1 MRQIFVDT
9 RDKVP
14 GGTNSNFSIVLP
26 QTLSLGPG
34 HQGRI
39 DDFRLP
45 MSIPTIHDGNNSIT
59 VTMQGGG
66 VYTVFLGKGQYANG
80 QALAAEI
87 QAKLRA
93 GPPGE
98 WIAKYYESSM
108 ILQIYNNTNGF
119 QFTGGS
125 FMSSLLSR
133 GYDYTGGNTY
143 EFPFVTVQG
152 LDMCYLCC
160 SQFNFSGQS
169 VGPKGSS
176 DILCAIPIV
185 VGYGSVQHYSMSSS
199 VFFDIP
205 ALTTQQLSFQLRDR
219 NYNILNIVAG
229 ISFTLTID

>member
-14 GGTNSNFSIVLP
+14 GGKNSDFSILLP
-26 QTLSLGPG
+26 QTLHLESG

-45 MSIPTIHDGNNSIT
+45 VSIYTLYDGNNSIVVNMGGAEHT
-59 VTMQGGG
+59 VYLST
-66 VYTVFLGKGQYANG
+66 GQYANG

-93 GPPGE
+93 GPPGN
-98 WIAKYYESSM
+98 WTARYFSDNL
-108 ILQIYNNTNGF
+108 ILQIFCDNGF
-119 QFTGGS
+119 QFTGGT

-133 GYDYTGGNTY
+133 DYGYIGGNTY
-143 EFPFVTVQG
+143 KFPYVTVQG

-160 SQFNFSGQS
+160 SQLSNLDN

-176 DILCAIPIV
+176 DTLCAVPIT
-185 VGYGSVQHYSMSSS
+185 VGYGSVQHYSMSTS
-199 VFFDIP
+199 VFFNVP
-205 ALTTQQLSFQLRDR
+205 TLTTQQLSFQLRDR

-229 ISFTLTID
+229 RTVSTR

>member
-9 RDKVP
+9 RDKIP

-45 MSIPTIHDGNNSIT
+45 MSIPTIHDGNNSIIVNMSGAVHT
-59 VTMQGGG
+59 V
-66 VYTVFLGKGQYANG
+66 YLGKGQYANG
-80 QALAAEI
+80 PALAAEI

-108 ILQIYNNTNGF
+108 VLQIYNNTNGF

-133 GYDYTGGNTY
+133 GYDYTNGNTY
-143 EFPFVTVQG
+143 EFPYVTVQG

-160 SQFNFSGQS
+160 SQFSNLDS
-169 VGPKGSS
+169 VGPKGAS
-176 DILCAIPIV
+176 DTLCAIPIT
-185 VGYGSVQHYSMSSS
+185 VGFGSVLHYSMSTS

-219 NYNILNIVAG
+219 NHNILNIVAG

>member
-1 MRQIFVDT
+1 MDT
-9 RDKVP
+9 RDRVL
-14 GGTNSNFSIVLP
+14 GGTTSNFSIALP
-26 QTLSLGPG
+26 STLSLESG

-39 DDFRLP
+39 DDFRFP
-45 MSIPTIHDGNNSIT
+45 MSVPSIYSGNSSIEGVMGGTPFT
-59 VTMQGGG
+59 VYIDERQYNTGPDLAWNIFNKLKDSVPGNW
-66 VYTVFLGKGQYANG
+66 TVDYD
-80 QALAAEI
+80 
-87 QAKLRA
+87 
-93 GPPGE
+93 
-98 WIAKYYESSM
+98 SSHM
-108 ILQIYNNTNGF
+108 ELKIVCSNPF

-125 FMSSLLSR
+125 WMGTLLQRQYS
-133 GYDYTGGNTY
+133 YSGGRTY
-143 EFPFVTVQG
+143 IFPFVAVQG

-219 NYNILNIVAG
+219 NYNILNTSAG

>member
-59 VTMQGGG
+59 VNMSGA
-66 VYTVFLGKGQYANG
+66 VHTVFLNKGQYANG
-80 QALAAEI
+80 PALAAEI
-87 QAKLRA
+87 QARLRA
-93 GPPGE
+93 GPPGD

-125 FMSSLLSR
+125 FMSPLLAR
-133 GYDYTGGNTY
+133 DYAYTNGNTY
-143 EFPFVTVQG
+143 EFPYVTVQG

-160 SQFNFSGQS
+160 SQFSNLDS
-169 VGPKGSS
+169 VGPKGAS
-176 DILCAIPIV
+176 DTLCAIPIT
-185 VGYGSVQHYSMSSS
+185 VGFGSVQDYSMSTS

-205 ALTTQQLSFQLRDR
+205 QITTQQLSFQLRDR

>member
-1 MRQIFVDT
+1 
-9 RDKVP
+9 
-14 GGTNSNFSIVLP
+14 
-26 QTLSLGPG
+26 
-34 HQGRI
+34 
-39 DDFRLP
+39 
-45 MSIPTIHDGNNSIT
+45 MSGAVH
-59 VTMQGGG
+59 
-66 VYTVFLGKGQYANG
+66 TVFLGTGQYANG

-93 GPPGE
+93 GPPGN
-98 WIAKYYESSM
+98 WIAKYFDSKM
-108 ILQIYNNTNGF
+108 LLQIYNDTNGF

-160 SQFNFSGQS
+160 SQFSNLDS
-169 VGPKGSS
+169 VGPKGAS
-176 DILCAIPIV
+176 DTLCAIPIT
-185 VGYGSVQHYSMSSS
+185 VGFGSVQDYSMSTS

-205 ALTTQQLSFQLRDR
+205 QITTQQLSFQLRDR

>member
-14 GGTNSNFSIVLP
+14 GGTNSNFSILLP

-45 MSIPTIHDGNNSIT
+45 MSIPTIHDGNNSI
-59 VTMQGGG
+59 VVNMSGA
-66 VYTVFLGKGQYANG
+66 VHTVFLNKGQYANG
-80 QALAAEI
+80 PALANEI
-87 QAKLRA
+87 QARLRA

-108 ILQIYNNTNGF
+108 MLQIYNNTNGF

-133 GYDYTGGNTY
+133 GYAYTGGNTY
-143 EFPFVTVQG
+143 EFPFVTIQG

-160 SQFNFSGQS
+160 SQFSNLDS
-169 VGPKGSS
+169 VGPLGAS
-176 DILCAIPIV
+176 DTLCAIPIT
-185 VGYGSVQHYSMSSS
+185 VGFGSVQHYSMSSS

-205 ALTTQQLSFQLRDR
+205 AITTQQLSFQLRDR
-219 NYNILNIVAG
+219 DYNILNTVAG

>member
-14 GGTNSNFSIVLP
+14 GGTNSNFSILLP

-45 MSIPTIHDGNNSIT
+45 MSIPTIHDGNNSIV
-59 VTMQGGG
+59 VTMQGGA
-66 VYTVFLGKGQYANG
+66 VHTVLLNKGQYANG
-80 QALAAEI
+80 LALANEI
-87 QAKLRA
+87 QARLRA

-108 ILQIYNNTNGF
+108 MLQIYNNTNGF

-133 GYDYTGGNTY
+133 QYAYTGGNTY
-143 EFPFVTVQG
+143 EFPFVTIQG

-160 SQFNFSGQS
+160 SQFSNLDS
-169 VGPKGSS
+169 VGPKGAS
-176 DILCAIPIV
+176 DTLCAIPIT
-185 VGYGSVQHYSMSSS
+185 VGFGSVAHYSMSSS

-205 ALTTQQLSFQLRDR
+205 QITTQQLSFQLRDR
-219 NYNILNIVAG
+219 DYNVLNTVAG
-229 ISFTLTID
+229 MSFTLTID

>member
-1 MRQIFVDT
+1 MRQFFVDT
-9 RDKVP
+9 RDKVA
-14 GGTNSNFSIVLP
+14 GGKNSNFSIALP
-26 QTLSLGPG
+26 QTLHLDSG

-45 MSIPTIHDGNNSIT
+45 MSIPTLHDGNDSIIVNMSGAVHT
-59 VTMQGGG
+59 V
-66 VYTVFLGKGQYANG
+66 YLGKGQYANG
-80 QALAAEI
+80 QALANEI

-108 ILQIYNNTNGF
+108 MLQIYNNTNGF

-133 GYDYTGGNTY
+133 EYSYTGGNTY
-143 EFPFVTVQG
+143 EFPYVTVQG
-152 LDMCYLCC
+152 MDMCYLCC
-160 SQFNFSGQS
+160 SQFSNLDN
-169 VGPKGSS
+169 VGPKGAS
-176 DILCAIPIV
+176 DTLCAIPIT
-185 VGYGSVQHYSMSSS
+185 VGFGSVQHYSMSTS
-199 VFFDIP
+199 VFFNIP

-219 NYNILNIVAG
+219 NYNILNMVAG